1 MRETIVA
8 LDSETALNT
17 GISTAIASKYYLTK
31 ARISSKLHH
40 MIATNTKHNIV
51 REDLILLQF
60 RNNYDPMMRKGILHT
75 EKCGT
80 FFGVDV
86 FLDGRLKGFTLALES
101 EPIPADKL

>member
-1 MRETIVA
+1 MRETIVV

-17 GISTAIASKYYLTK
+17 GVSTAIASKYYLTK

-40 MIATNTKHNIV
+40 MIAMVNHHNTV
-51 REDLILLQF
+51 REDPILLQF

-75 EKCGT
+75 ERCGT

-86 FLDGRLKGFTLALES
+86 FLDDRLKNLTLALES